1 MPAPVFSPAAAA
13 SRAPSA
19 MAARIAPERTPMQA
33 QTMRPSPFTPPLC
46 RAAREQGA
54 SLLSTE
60 GFGSEEADKPVAR
73 REQTASRQH
82 QAVGETAALYP
93 CLAKRPARDI
103 AHLDPLARR
112 VGRRCKSVD
121 VRRRIL
127 RGQTGELIEPAFLNA
142 GGTGIRLVNF
152 SRGGSGALAPSTGER
167 PVRVMVCHWS
177 RRRPLFSV
185 SGKAPCRFA
194 GTGDADATKRARPDG
209 MGKRPS
215 PNRRGVPPDAFTGH
229 WIGAST
235 S

>member
-1 MPAPVFSPAAAA
+1 
-13 SRAPSA
+13 
-19 MAARIAPERTPMQA
+19 MQA

-177 RRRPLFSV
+177 RERPVLRR
-185 SGKAPCRFA
+185 SG
-194 GTGDADATKRARPDG
+194 
-209 MGKRPS
+209 
-215 PNRRGVPPDAFTGH
+215 
-229 WIGAST
+229 
-235 S
+235 